1 MCSENERTDAASMM
15 DQSPR
20 NSTRPTTPT
29 PCEQCCF
36 ANATLRKHPRT
47 SQGQIH
53 PVSSFT
59 ASKYLVQCKIRGVST
74 IKRLACKRQ
83 NIKTK
88 QNIFIRCFYTRA
100 ASDVFCGK
108 RKPLRRYPNVHE
120 APGSGLRRICR
131 WKRTFKKRASDVLG
145 GGVITSEPATIAAT
159 CITTIISTKRWP
171 WRKIV
176 SWSGFSFGGLPGV
189 QIRWLFVPADA
200 RFKNFK
206 KIDQVPVGHIS
217 RSVTVVCHGD
227 RPEGHVVIRGIF
239 LPIQRSSFKV
249 MVSEMLRDF
258 PEGLR
263 IVCRNNSEEGETS
276 NKLIS
281 DVLVKLAKL
290 TFTREL
296 PEIYGNLDMKALLL
310 LLVGGVDRSPNEIK
324 IRGNNNIPDV
334 MVCRFLPLPI
344 RRTAVKTHVAQSSRT
359 SHCASAKCWS
369 SSRRNCS
376 RIFSTRTSNCA
387 ARHAVS
393 TALAWLHLADEVDK
407 DVVQEALRL
416 LEMSKDSLNQTEQN
430 STHVQNKA
438 EKIFALV
445 RELTRVSTTARRS
458 SSDVMERYMTKGY
471 KPDQVDACIEEYEE
485 LIVWQV
491 NQKRTRKKTV
501 I

>member
-1 MCSENERTDAASMM
+1 MAVAENCLVVNRSGENSLRYAVAILRDFKTVTGSSP
-15 DQSPR
+15 DQR
-20 NSTRPTTPT
+20 
-29 PCEQCCF
+29 
-36 ANATLRKHPRT
+36 
-47 SQGQIH
+47 
-53 PVSSFT
+53 
-59 ASKYLVQCKIRGVST
+59 
-74 IKRLACKRQ
+74 
-83 NIKTK
+83 
-88 QNIFIRCFYTRA
+88 
-100 ASDVFCGK
+100 
-108 RKPLRRYPNVHE
+108 
-120 APGSGLRRICR
+120 
-131 WKRTFKKRASDVLG
+131 
-145 GGVITSEPATIAAT
+145 
-159 CITTIISTKRWP
+159 
-171 WRKIV
+171 
-176 SWSGFSFGGLPGV
+176 SGFSFGGLPGV

-206 KIDQVPVGHIS
+206 EIDQVPVGHIS

-258 PEGLR
+258 PEGHR

-324 IRGNNNIPDV
+324 IRGNNNIPDNIALCKREMLV
-334 MVCRFLPLPI
+334 IFTPELFENIFNAYVEL
-344 RRTAVKTHVAQSSRT
+344 RREARNNRDMTFSS
-359 SHCASAKCWS
+359 A
-369 SSRRNCS
+369 RNLLGIL
-376 RIFSTRTSNCA
+376 RL
-387 ARHAVS
+387 S

-485 LIVWQV
+485 LIVWQNV
-491 NQKRTRKKTV
+491 ARYSLMNAIPADDTDQIHLYRSSEESSHQNQRTHLRFDVMGHDHHVSKGVLAGPVHHETV
-501 I
+501 LRQGQLQVETVVVMVAAAAACLRFAGGPPNRSGDPPAFDLADHGRPAGG